1 MTHIT
6 CFDVVNGV
14 NGTNVV
20 NGTQDMHA
28 KSSTFHL
35 QGLSD
40 LNDESSTITKDWQS
54 ETTLYLDYDTFII
67 V

>member
-40 LNDESSTITKDWQS
+40 LNDESSTITKD
-54 ETTLYLDYDTFII
+54 
-67 V
+67 